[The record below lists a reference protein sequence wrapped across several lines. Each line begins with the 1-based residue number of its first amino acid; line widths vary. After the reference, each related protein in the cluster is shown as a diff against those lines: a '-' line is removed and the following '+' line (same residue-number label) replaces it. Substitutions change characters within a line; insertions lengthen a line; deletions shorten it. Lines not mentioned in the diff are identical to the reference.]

1 MITRAGNAL
10 KTTGRVIMTVKEID
24 AKIAELKL
32 ELGSVKGTQTEVYT
46 RIVGYYRSVRN
57 WNAGKRSEYKERKL
71 YDAGV
76 SLESSC
82 AERATQGAAQA
93 SSLAAGSA
101 PDMGGLSP
109 EKYLLFTRKTCPNC
123 PPVSDY
129 VKDISLAGSRIDVD
143 TEEGL
148 VAARKYGVMAS
159 PTVIFLDK
167 EEREVARAINV
178 QDLKKIDLPR
188 LVGAHA

>member
-1 MITRAGNAL
+1 
-10 KTTGRVIMTVKEID
+10 MTVKEID
-24 AKIAELKL
+24 AQIAELKL

-71 YDAGV
+71 YDVSV
-76 SLESSC
+76 SLDASC
-82 AERATQGAAQA
+82 AERATPRAAQA
-93 SSLAAGSA
+93 SAQAECAPEAGGS
-101 PDMGGLSP
+101 SP

-123 PPVSDY
+123 PPVTEY

-148 VAARKYGVMAS
+148 AAARKYGVMAS
-159 PTVIFLDK
+159 PTVIFLDR
-167 EEREVARAINV
+167 EEREVARANNV